1 MDKNVILGFFQLFT
15 GEVLIATGT
24 AETADPIHMELT
36 GGNIRIQAEVTAG
49 TGTIKCEVKESVDGV
64 TYVTNSTPVFST
76 QASGA
81 GVTLSDFDCKASR
94 FIKILVTEDGG
105 AQPATF
111 TLSISIR

>member
-15 GEVLIATGT
+15 GEVLAKTED
-24 AETADPIHMELT
+24 AESDVLHLELS

-49 TGTIKCEVKESVDGV
+49 TGTIECEVLESVDGV

-76 QASGA
+76 QASGDS
-81 GVTLSDFDCKASR
+81 VTLSDFDCKASR

-111 TLSISIR
+111 TLSISVR